1 MNKIIVL
8 ILSLFSIFSVSAQT
22 TVMCGDKK
30 ELLVVEKSQ
39 PISFSRYVDSG
50 TGFLIK
56 VTSQKKFVVGVPYE
70 EYYKGDK
77 VEYILKISERG
88 NVEFNYSLGD
98 TLPVKVFG
106 VYEYRTVG
114 DQDCPQTKSISEWRF
129 IRRDSPQ

>member
-1 MNKIIVL
+1 MNKIIVIVL
-8 ILSLFSIFSVSAQT
+8 MSLFSICSSAQT
-22 TVMCGDKK
+22 DAECGTRKQ
-30 ELLVVEKSQ
+30 LVVVEKSQ

-77 VEYILKISERG
+77 MEYILKISERG

-129 IRRDSPQ
+129 IRKDSPQ